1 MTNQEF
7 SNEFDIL
14 YNNIMSN
21 AAPGINEYEK
31 SVFLTKAQKQVI
43 RAYFEPSQNKSMKG
57 FDNSEKRQYDF
68 GSLMST
74 ATLERYDEQL
84 YGELN
89 KLDSR
94 SIAYVVPEDLFLAI
108 NESAMDDSG
117 RIYSILPIGYQEYN
131 RLMLK
136 PYNYPPKKQVW
147 RLITSSIN
155 VNNGYGYT
163 STSNGGRASAYSV
176 YNKPITIT
184 ASSVTGTLNPTES
197 NEFAPTVTEYDDHV
211 EINMRVPNQSY
222 GSGLDPM
229 ISYWQTYLG
238 PNSCISLPSHYE
250 EAGVGWTDS
259 EGNLIAGT
267 KYVTI
272 FGNNDSSRSGAWPSN
287 QEALPFTINISPASP
302 TKLVPIYEVVGRF
315 DGTPEYKLRYVRT
328 PKPIILVNLND
339 IDEEL
344 SIDGVSTISEC
355 ELPVET
361 HEEILQRAIE
371 LAKAAYT
378 GDLQSQLALGVN
390 SETNIGM
397 VQTSR

>member
-57 FDNSEKRQYDF
+57 FDSSEKRQYDF

-74 ATLERYDEQL
+74 ATLSRYDEEL

-94 SIAYVVPEDLFLAI
+94 SIAYVVPSDLFLAI

-117 RIYSILPIGYQEYN
+117 RIYSILPISYQEYN
-131 RLMLK
+131 RLMLR

-147 RLITSSIN
+147 RLITSSVN
-155 VNNGYGYT
+155 FNNGFGYTRTSNNGY
-163 STSNGGRASAYSV
+163 ASAYSV
-176 YNKPITIT
+176 YNKPITIRVVST
-184 ASSVTGTLNPTES
+184 TGTLNPTE
-197 NEFAPTVTEYDDHV
+197 NNNYAPVVTEYDDYV
-211 EINMRVPNQSY
+211 DIYMRVPNEAAGSQSPMVY
-222 GSGLDPM
+222 YWNIYLLNTGVLNLDDM
-229 ISYWQTYLG
+229 YK
-238 PNSCISLPSHYE
+238 
-250 EAGVGWTDS
+250 EAGVGWEDS
-259 EGNLIAGT
+259 EGNLIAGS
-267 KYVTI
+267 KYVTP
-272 FGNNDSSRSGAWPSN
+272 FTANNGGGSWPSN
-287 QEALPFTINISPASP
+287 IEALPFTINVAPASP
-302 TKLVPIYEVVGRF
+302 FKLVPVYEVIGRF
-315 DGTPEYKLRYVRT
+315 SGTPEYKLRYVRT

-339 IDEEL
+339 IDEAL

-361 HEEILQRAIE
+361 HEEILQRAVE
-371 LAKAAYT
+371 LAKAAYS

-397 VQTSR
+397 VQTSK